1 MTAICKFAWL
11 KAEHTNERMSS
22 IIPSKGNSPSKS
34 APAGFFFTHLT
45 RQLKARKKKGSPSC
59 FPSHPSLCLVSSHPS
74 LLSSMTRPFSASP
87 PPPPQHYIFFLSEFL
102 PASGSIAQTKQ
113 INLDRTR
120 RWMTAV
126 LNGIGSVSLASVW
139 AVSPFS
145 SPRPIVDTYV
155 GIFLF
160 MFLKKHVLFFLPPVR
175 KISLS
180 HPRGVLK

>member
-1 MTAICKFAWL
+1 
-11 KAEHTNERMSS
+11 MSG
-22 IIPSKGNSPSKS
+22 IIPSKGNSSSKS

-45 RQLKARKKKGSPSC
+45 RQLKARRKGSSSR
-59 FPSHPSLCLVSSHPS
+59 FPSHPSLCLVSSRPS
-74 LLSSMTRPFSASP
+74 LLSSMTRPFSAH
-87 PPPPQHYIFFLSEFL
+87 PPQHYIFFLSEFL

-113 INLDRTR
+113 INLDHTR

-126 LNGIGSVSLASVW
+126 LNGIGSVSLASVR

-155 GIFLF
+155 GTFF
-160 MFLKKHVLFFLPPVR
+160 FFFLPPVR

-180 HPRGVLK
+180 HPRAVLK